1 MVAKIDVDTPK
12 IYEQIKKLMRLKIGK
27 TLKTA
32 SHNLKFIDSYQKK
45 KWMHCVHFLLS
56 IVDSSDIQT

>member
-1 MVAKIDVDTPK
+1 MVAKIDVDALK

-27 TLKTA
+27 KLKTA

-45 KWMHCVHFLLS
+45 NECIVCIFYCRLLTAV
-56 IVDSSDIQT
+56 IH